1 MQTQNTQAN
10 QQPDVKSEQL
20 QPEVAQPTQEHP
32 KEPVQQPQTK
42 EQPSFTHQT
51 HQNPMVRMA
60 VNSLTH
66 SGFNPNDPLVL
77 DAINGNTAGL
87 ARVLYQQGIKGGWD
101 IIEALD
107 ANHKQQQEFQS
118 FQKQSNEYALQEAMG
133 GKDRW
138 SAIQEWAIQAGSP
151 EEVEQVKQDL
161 AAGGRTALRT
171 AQWLET
177 MFNAAGGQVKG
188 QEQPKEPHPVN
199 PASMHPQQVKTYSP
213 KEFRQE
219 LLRIRNTQGQQA
231 AEAFFMQYNPD

>member
-1 MQTQNTQAN
+1 MQVNQSPEQA
-10 QQPDVKSEQL
+10 VKTEQV
-20 QPEVAQPTQEHP
+20 QEKPEVAQPTQEQP
-32 KEPVQQPQTK
+32 KEPQPKQ
-42 EQPSFTHQT
+42 EQPSFS

-60 VNSLTH
+60 VNTLVQ

-101 IIEALD
+101 VIEALD

-118 FQKQSNEYALQEAMG
+118 FQKQSSEYALQEAMG
-133 GKDRW
+133 GKERW
-138 SAIQEWAIQAGSP
+138 SAIQEWAMQAGSP

-188 QEQPKEPHPVN
+188 VEPQSNEPKPIN
-199 PASMHPQQVKTYSP
+199 PASMQPQQVKTYTP
-213 KEFRQE
+213 KEFRKE
-219 LLRIRNTQGQQA
+219 LLRIKQTQGPEA
-231 AEAFFMQYNPD
+231 AQAFFMQHSQG

>member
-1 MQTQNTQAN
+1 MQVQSNQPEQPQATQ
-10 QQPDVKSEQL
+10 E
-20 QPEVAQPTQEHP
+20 QPEVKVQEQP
-32 KEPVQQPQTK
+32 KEPVQQPQ
-42 EQPSFTHQT
+42 QPTQFT

-60 VNSLTH
+60 VNTLAQ
-66 SGFNPNDPLVL
+66 SGFDPNDPLVQ

-101 IIEALD
+101 VIEALD
-107 ANHKQQQEFQS
+107 ANHKQQQEFQT
-118 FQKQSNEYALQEAMG
+118 FQKQSSEYALQEAMG

-138 SAIQEWAIQAGSP
+138 SAIQEWAMQAGSP

-188 QEQPKEPHPVN
+188 AEPKQEPQPIN
-199 PASMHPQQVKTYSP
+199 PASMQPQQVKTYSP
-213 KEFRQE
+213 KEFRKE
-219 LLRIRNTQGQQA
+219 LLRIRNTQGQAA
-231 AEAFFMQYNPD
+231 AEAFFLQHNPN

>member
-1 MQTQNTQAN
+1 MQVQSNQPEQPQATQ
-10 QQPDVKSEQL
+10 E
-20 QPEVAQPTQEHP
+20 QPEVKVQEQP
-32 KEPVQQPQTK
+32 KEPVHQPQQPKQ
-42 EQPSFTHQT
+42 FT

-60 VNSLTH
+60 VNTLSQ
-66 SGFNPNDPLVL
+66 SGFDPNDPLVQ

-101 IIEALD
+101 VIEALD

-118 FQKQSNEYALQEAMG
+118 FQKQSSEYALQEAMG

-138 SAIQEWAIQAGSP
+138 SAIQEWAMQAGSP

-188 QEQPKEPHPVN
+188 VEPKQDQQPIN
-199 PASMHPQQVKTYSP
+199 PASMQPQQVKTYSP
-213 KEFRQE
+213 KEFRKE
-219 LLRIRNTQGQQA
+219 LLRIRNTQGPAA
-231 AEAFFMQYNPD
+231 AEAFFLQHNPN

>member
-1 MQTQNTQAN
+1 MQVQSN
-10 QQPDVKSEQL
+10 
-20 QPEVAQPTQEHP
+20 QPEQAQATQSPEPEVKVQEQP
-32 KEPVQQPQTK
+32 KEPVQQPQPK
-42 EQPSFTHQT
+42 QFT

-60 VNSLTH
+60 VNTLAQ
-66 SGFNPNDPLVL
+66 SGFDPNDPLVQ

-101 IIEALD
+101 VIEALD

-118 FQKQSNEYALQEAMG
+118 FQKQSSEYALQEAMG

-138 SAIQEWAIQAGSP
+138 SAIQEWAMQAGSP

-171 AQWLET
+171 AEWLET

-188 QEQPKEPHPVN
+188 AEPKQDHQPIN
-199 PASMHPQQVKTYSP
+199 PASMQPQQVKTYSP
-213 KEFRQE
+213 KEFRKE

-231 AEAFFMQYNPD
+231 AEAFFLQHNSN

>member
-1 MQTQNTQAN
+1 MQVQSN
-10 QQPDVKSEQL
+10 
-20 QPEVAQPTQEHP
+20 QPEQAQLTQSTEPEVKVQEQP
-32 KEPVQQPQTK
+32 KEPVQQPQ
-42 EQPSFTHQT
+42 QPKQFT

-60 VNSLTH
+60 VNTLAQ
-66 SGFNPNDPLVL
+66 SGFDPNDPLVQ

-101 IIEALD
+101 VIEALD

-118 FQKQSNEYALQEAMG
+118 FQKQSSAYALQEAMG

-138 SAIQEWAIQAGSP
+138 SAIQEWAMQAGSP

-188 QEQPKEPHPVN
+188 VEPKDQQPIN
-199 PASMHPQQVKTYSP
+199 PASMQPQQVKTYSP
-213 KEFRQE
+213 KEFRKE
-219 LLRIRNTQGQQA
+219 LLRIRNTQGPAA
-231 AEAFFMQYNPD
+231 AEAFFLQHNPN

>member
-1 MQTQNTQAN
+1 MQVQSN
-10 QQPDVKSEQL
+10 
-20 QPEVAQPTQEHP
+20 QPEQPQATQSTEPEVKVQEQP
-32 KEPVQQPQTK
+32 KEPVQQPQ
-42 EQPSFTHQT
+42 QPKQVA

-60 VNSLTH
+60 VNTLAQ
-66 SGFNPNDPLVL
+66 SGFDPNDPLVQ

-101 IIEALD
+101 VIEALD

-118 FQKQSNEYALQEAMG
+118 FQKQSSEYALQEAMG

-138 SAIQEWAIQAGSP
+138 SAIQEWAMQAGSP

-177 MFNAAGGQVKG
+177 MFNAAGGQVRGAEPK
-188 QEQPKEPHPVN
+188 QEPQPIN
-199 PASMHPQQVKTYSP
+199 PASMQPQQVKTYSP
-213 KEFRQE
+213 KEFRKE
-219 LLRIRNTQGQQA
+219 LLRIKNAQGQAA
-231 AEAFFMQYNPD
+231 AEAFFLQYNPS

>member
-1 MQTQNTQAN
+1 MQVQSN
-10 QQPDVKSEQL
+10 
-20 QPEVAQPTQEHP
+20 QPEQAQATQSTEPEVKVQEQP
-32 KEPVQQPQTK
+32 KEPVQQPQ
-42 EQPSFTHQT
+42 QPKQFT

-60 VNSLTH
+60 VNTLAQ
-66 SGFNPNDPLVL
+66 SGFDPNDPLVQ

-101 IIEALD
+101 VIEALD

-118 FQKQSNEYALQEAMG
+118 FQKQSSEYALQEAMG

-138 SAIQEWAIQAGSP
+138 SAIQEWAMQAGSP

-188 QEQPKEPHPVN
+188 VEPKPDPQPIN
-199 PASMHPQQVKTYSP
+199 PASMQPQQVKTYSP
-213 KEFRQE
+213 KEFRKE
-219 LLRIRNTQGQQA
+219 LLRIRNTQGPVA
-231 AEAFFMQYNPD
+231 AEAFFLQHNPN

>member
-1 MQTQNTQAN
+1 MQVQNN
-10 QQPDVKSEQL
+10 QPEHSQEK
-20 QPEVAQPTQEHP
+20 PEVAQPTQE
-32 KEPVQQPQTK
+32 QPQQVHQPQPK
-42 EQPSFTHQT
+42 EQPSFTHQ
-51 HQNPMVRMA
+51 NPVVRMA
-60 VNSLTH
+60 VNSLTQ

-77 DAINGNTAGL
+77 DAVKGNTAGL

-118 FQKQSNEYALQEAMG
+118 FQKQSSEYALQEAMG
-133 GKDRW
+133 GSDRW
-138 SAIQEWAIQAGSP
+138 GAIQEWAMQAGSP

-161 AAGGRTALRT
+161 GAGGRTALRT

-188 QEQPKEPHPVN
+188 QEHTKEPQPVN
-199 PASMHPQQVKTYSP
+199 PASMQPQQIKTYTP

-219 LLRIRNTQGQQA
+219 LLRIKNTQGRAA
-231 AEAFFMQYNPD
+231 AEAFFLQHNPD

>member
-10 QQPDVKSEQL
+10 QQPEQV
-20 QPEVAQPTQEHP
+20 QEKPEVAQPTQEQP
-32 KEPVQQPQTK
+32 KEPVQQPQPK
-42 EQPSFTHQT
+42 QFT

-60 VNSLTH
+60 VNTLAQ
-66 SGFNPNDPLVL
+66 SGFDPNDPLVQ

-118 FQKQSNEYALQEAMG
+118 FQKQSSEYALQEAMG

-138 SAIQEWAIQAGSP
+138 SAIQEWAMQAGSP

-177 MFNAAGGQVKG
+177 MFSAAGGQVKG
-188 QEQPKEPHPVN
+188 QEQPKDPQPIN
-199 PASMHPQQVKTYSP
+199 PASMQPQQVKTYSP
-213 KEFRQE
+213 KEFRKE
-219 LLRIRNTQGQQA
+219 LLRIKNTQGQQA

>member
-1 MQTQNTQAN
+1 MQTQNN
-10 QQPDVKSEQL
+10 QQPEQV
-20 QPEVAQPTQEHP
+20 QSPEPEVKVQEKP
-32 KEPVQQPQTK
+32 KEPVQQPQPK
-42 EQPSFTHQT
+42 EQPSFTHQ
-51 HQNPMVRMA
+51 NPTVRMA
-60 VNSLTH
+60 VNSLTQ

-118 FQKQSNEYALQEAMG
+118 FQKQSSEYALQEAMG

-138 SAIQEWAIQAGSP
+138 SAIQEWAMQAGSP

-188 QEQPKEPHPVN
+188 QEHPKEPQPIN
-199 PASMHPQQVKTYSP
+199 PASMQPQQVKTYTP

-219 LLRIRNTQGQQA
+219 LLRIKNTQGQAA

>member
-1 MQTQNTQAN
+1 MQVQSNQPEQSTQAT
-10 QQPDVKSEQL
+10 QSTE
-20 QPEVAQPTQEHP
+20 PEVKVQEQP
-32 KEPVQQPQTK
+32 KEPVQQPQ
-42 EQPSFTHQT
+42 QPKQSTQFT

-60 VNSLTH
+60 VNTLAQ
-66 SGFNPNDPLVL
+66 SGFDPNDPLVQ

-101 IIEALD
+101 VIEALD

-118 FQKQSNEYALQEAMG
+118 FQKQSSVYVLQEAMG

-138 SAIQEWAIQAGSP
+138 SAIQEWAMQAGSP

-177 MFNAAGGQVKG
+177 MFNAAGGLVKG
-188 QEQPKEPHPVN
+188 QEQPEVQQPIN
-199 PASMHPQQVKTYSP
+199 PASMQPQQVKTYSP
-213 KEFRQE
+213 KEFRKE
-219 LLRIRNTQGQQA
+219 LLRIRNTQGQAA
-231 AEAFFMQYNPD
+231 AEAFFLQHNPN

>member
-1 MQTQNTQAN
+1 MQPQAN
-10 QQPDVKSEQL
+10 QQPEHPTQSSE
-20 QPEVAQPTQEHP
+20 PEVKVQETP
-32 KEPVQQPQTK
+32 KEPVPQPQTK
-42 EQPSFTHQT
+42 EQPSFT

-118 FQKQSNEYALQEAMG
+118 FQKQSSEYALQEAMG

-138 SAIQEWAIQAGSP
+138 SAIQEWAMQAGSP

-188 QEQPKEPHPVN
+188 QEQPKEPQPVN
-199 PASMHPQQVKTYSP
+199 PASMQPQQVKTYSP

-219 LLRIRNTQGQQA
+219 LLRIKNTQGQAA